1 MWRLSVRCLAVVV
14 VVMGV
19 GYSVQVVVV
28 VAVVKVVMVVVR
40 YSVQEP
46 YRYKAYGQYSGLF
59 I

>member
-1 MWRLSVRCLAVVV
+1 
-14 VVMGV
+14 MGV

-46 YRYKAYGQYSGLF
+46 YRYKA
-59 I
+59 